1 MDDTAV
7 PPPLQTTAVDLSLTP
22 VRDFSLWSA
31 FALAFSDVSPIVG
44 IYSVFAIGLA
54 AAGPA
59 FFWAFP
65 IVLIGQLLV
74 TGVFGDLVSRWPFQG
89 SVYAWSREL
98 LGVRYGWFAN
108 WAYSWGLTI
117 TLASVALAAAGF
129 FASAIGLTSLSAT
142 QTSLLA
148 VGILALGSVANMIG
162 HKFLHILFYVSMTA
176 ELIASLGIGAAMLF
190 FHRIH
195 SFSILFSGAGTAHG
209 AGWLTTPFLGVV
221 GFTGFSFVG
230 FESAGSIAEEVK
242 GSRRVLPKAIRLS
255 LAAAG
260 VLVMFAALGLVLAI
274 PDLGAVMSGKDTNP
288 IATTLET
295 HLGSAMGRTLLVM
308 LTIGFTASMIA
319 VQAAVSRAIWASACA
334 KELPLSGI
342 FSKLAGPERLPRRVI
357 AMTAI
362 IAAVL
367 LFIHNPKAYTLLLSA
382 ATAGFFVSYAMPLVA
397 AAYVRAKGRWAPG
410 PVAMGRLGAAITG
423 IAAVWIVLETVNIAW
438 PRNEYA
444 GVWYLNWGIV
454 IAAVVLGGV
463 GFAAQTWILRP
474 GGEAETLGY
483 SEPVVDETEST

>member
-1 MDDTAV
+1 MDEMATDQPVRTSRTDEA
-7 PPPLQTTAVDLSLTP
+7 LTP
-22 VRDFSLWSA
+22 VREFSLWSA

-65 IVLIGQLLV
+65 VVLIGQLTV

-98 LGVRYGWFAN
+98 LGVRFGWFAN

-129 FASAIGLTSLSAT
+129 LAPALGLTSLSAT

-148 VGILALGSVANMIG
+148 VGILALGSLANMIG
-162 HKFLHILFYVSMTA
+162 HKFLRLLFYVSMTA
-176 ELIASLGIGAAMLF
+176 ELIASLGIGTAMLF
-190 FHRIH
+190 FHRVH
-195 SFSILFSGAGTAHG
+195 SFSILFSGAGTGHG
-209 AGWLTTPFLGVV
+209 AGWLATPFLGVIA
-221 GFTGFSFVG
+221 FTGFSFVG

-242 GSRRVLPKAIRLS
+242 GSRRVLPTAIRLS
-255 LAAAG
+255 LLVAG
-260 VLVMFAALGLVLAI
+260 VLVMFAALGLVLAV
-274 PDLGAVMSGKDTNP
+274 PDLGAVLSGKDTNP

-319 VQAAVSRAIWASACA
+319 VQAAVSRAIWASARA
-334 KELPLSGI
+334 KELPMSGLISKLSG
-342 FSKLAGPERLPRRVI
+342 SERLPRRAI
-357 AMTAI
+357 ALTAI
-362 IAAVL
+362 IAAAL
-367 LFIHNPKAYTLLLSA
+367 LFIHNPKVYTLLLSA

-397 AAYVRAKGRWAPG
+397 AAYVRVRGRWVPG
-410 PVAMGRLGAAITG
+410 PVAMGRWGTAITW

-438 PRNEYA
+438 PRNVYA

-454 IAAVVLGGV
+454 IAAAVLGGAGYV
-463 GFAAQTWILRP
+463 AQKWILRP
-474 GGEAETLGY
+474 GGEAERLSY
-483 SEPVVDETEST
+483 SEPVIDEPESA